1 VPPPWPAS
9 RSRANRARYRLR
21 PPRPFFALFREADR
35 RALFLPEDLLREA
48 FRALL
53 RAELRLPFLA
63 DFLADFLALFF
74 TAFLADFFAVFREED
89 FLRRLDFLAGL
100 RLGWADRPRALD
112 ESSNSY
118 EGVEA
123 GVGAGV
129 FSIGSGS
136 IQPEPDQ
143 PISM

>member
-1 VPPPWPAS
+1 MPPPWPAS

-48 FRALL
+48 FL
-53 RAELRLPFLA
+53 RAELRPPFLA
-63 DFLADFLALFF
+63 DFLADFLVLFF
-74 TAFLADFFAVFREED
+74 AAFLADFARFREED
-89 FLRRLDFLAGL
+89 FLAEPRLAFLAGL
-100 RLGWADRPRALD
+100 RLGWAGRRALD
-112 ESSNSY
+112 ESSKSY

>member
-1 VPPPWPAS
+1 MPPPWPAS
-9 RSRANRARYRLR
+9 KSRANRAGYRL
-21 PPRPFFALFREADR
+21 RPFFALLREADR

-48 FRALL
+48 FL
-53 RAELRLPFLA
+53 RAELRRPFLA
-63 DFLADFLALFF
+63 DFLADFLVLFF
-74 TAFLADFFAVFREED
+74 AAFLADFLVRFRED
-89 FLRRLDFLAGL
+89 DFLAGL
-100 RLGWADRPRALD
+100 RLGLADRRALD
-112 ESSNSY
+112 ESSKSY

>member
-1 VPPPWPAS
+1 
-9 RSRANRARYRLR
+9 
-21 PPRPFFALFREADR
+21 
-35 RALFLPEDLLREA
+35 LPREA

-63 DFLADFLALFF
+63 DFLADFLVLFF
-74 TAFLADFFAVFREED
+74 AAFLARFREED
-89 FLRRLDFLAGL
+89 FLADPRLAFLAGL
-100 RLGWADRPRALD
+100 RLGWAGRRALD
-112 ESSNSY
+112 ESSKSY